1 MIDNRISRRAVLAG
15 TAAAGGLALSGF
27 PANAQV
33 NWKKFAGTKLEVIL
47 AKGPRGDNFQKHIK
61 EFIDLTGIQ
70 VESEQ
75 IPEQQQRQKAVIEL
89 ASGKPSFD
97 VIHLSYHVQKRQFE
111 KAGWLA
117 DISGFMKDATL
128 TAPDLV
134 ESDFSAAGLSYAK
147 NDKGQMLSL
156 PWSVDYFILYY
167 NKEIFAKAGVQPPK
181 TLDEMNALAEK
192 LTDTKAGVF
201 GYVGRGLKN
210 ANMTL
215 WTNYFLNYGGEFLN
229 AKGDILTDGPEAIEA
244 TKSYVRSNKSSP
256 PGVVGFNWMESLAA
270 FAQGRAAMWID
281 GVGWAPGVENP
292 NSSRVV
298 GKVGYTMVPAGPK
311 GQYSATY
318 GDGIGIAAA
327 STKKEAAYLLCQWA
341 VSKQQGARLVQ
352 AGGGVPFRNSVLND
366 PEVQKGVTLPKEWFQ
381 SVLDAGKI
389 SKLGL
394 PVVIPVAEFR
404 DLVGA
409 AVTATLSGA
418 DPAAEL
424 KKAHDQY
431 RPILERSEKAS

>member
-1 MIDNRISRRAVLAG
+1 MDQLKLSRRALLAG
-15 TAAAGGLALSGF
+15 TAAAGAASF
-27 PANAQV
+27 ASTPAFSQM
-33 NWKKFAGTKLEVIL
+33 NWKKYSGTKLEAIL

-61 EFIDLTGIQ
+61 EFTELTGIQ

-75 IPEQQQRQKAVIEL
+75 IPEQQQRQKCVIEL

-97 VIHLSYHVQKRQFE
+97 VVHLSYHVQKRQFE

-117 DISGFMKDATL
+117 DITPFMKDPTL

-134 ESDFSAAGLSYAK
+134 ENDFSAAGLSYAK

-167 NKEIFAKAGVQPPK
+167 NKEVFEKKGVSVPK

-192 LTDTKAGVF
+192 LTDTRAGIF

-215 WTNYFLNYGGEFLN
+215 WTNYFLNHGGEFLDKSGN
-229 AKGDILTDGPEAIEA
+229 ILTDGPEAIEA

-256 PGVVGFNWMESLAA
+256 PGVAGFNWMESLAA
-270 FAQGRAAMWID
+270 FAQGRAAMWLD

-318 GDGIGIAAA
+318 GDGIGIPAAC
-327 STKKEAAYLLCQWA
+327 TKKEAAYLLCQWV
-341 VSKQQGARLVQ
+341 VSKTQGARLVQ
-352 AGGGVPFRNSVLND
+352 AGGGVSFRNSVLND

-381 SVLDAGKI
+381 SVLDSAKI

-394 PVVIPVAEFR
+394 PVIIPVAEFR

-409 AVTATLSGA
+409 AVTATLAGA

-424 KKAHDQY
+424 KKAHDQF
-431 RPILERSEKAS
+431 RPILERSEKA